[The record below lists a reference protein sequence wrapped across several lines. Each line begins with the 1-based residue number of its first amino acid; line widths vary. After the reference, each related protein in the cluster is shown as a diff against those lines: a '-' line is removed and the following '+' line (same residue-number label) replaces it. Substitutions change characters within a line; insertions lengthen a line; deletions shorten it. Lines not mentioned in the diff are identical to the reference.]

1 MYLKILKLIKNE
13 KFNQPTKLAFIAK
26 MMCMMLM
33 GFRMTNVQAQT
44 SDSGCGCT
52 LTADPVSCTIELCCD
67 SRFTF
72 TRFEVEDCEL
82 YYPTLE
88 NPTSFPVYSGCISFP
103 IIDKSDFTIWVWNY
117 GVNVCPETLGNKQ
130 CDLKVQIPATCP

>member
-1 MYLKILKLIKNE
+1 
-13 KFNQPTKLAFIAK
+13 

-33 GFRMTNVQAQT
+33 GFGMADVQAQT
-44 SDSGCGCT
+44 SDSGCECT

-67 SRFTF
+67 SRFAF
-72 TRFEVEDCEL
+72 SRFYQSCEF
-82 YYPTLE
+82 YYDLIT
-88 NPTSFPVYSGCISFP
+88 PVHTGCISFP
-103 IIDKSDFTIWVWNY
+103 IIDKSDFIVWVWNY